1 MSGDPSTPNPDHFV
15 SSTNRYRHLSRA
27 AVHVGT
33 VQRER
38 SIRLVRR
45 VRRQPEGSIDGDT
58 CLEPREE
65 VDDPVSGELLPVADV
80 LELDIYRLHV
90 WEAATDV

>member
-1 MSGDPSTPNPDHFV
+1 M
-15 SSTNRYRHLSRA
+15 
-27 AVHVGT
+27 HVGT

-45 VRRQPEGSIDGDT
+45 VRGQSEGGIDGDA

-65 VDDPVSGELLPVADV
+65 VDDSVSGELLPVADV
-80 LELDIYRLHV
+80 LELDIDRFHV